1 MWTPIILDGYDI
13 TYIKI
18 LFLSNTTV
26 FIMYLYRLL
35 TNLATNLV
43 QGITKKT
50 LQWILTGSAYH
61 STWEGF

>member
-26 FIMYLYRLL
+26 FIVYLYRLL
-35 TNLATNLV
+35 TNLA
-43 QGITKKT
+43 
-50 LQWILTGSAYH
+50 
-61 STWEGF
+61 